1 MANNNDAIAFSDTF
15 TNFGMDGS
23 FDTVTIAFNGNG
35 VSGVVVCFDA
45 ATASYRISNP
55 IIASDNALTDFVDAV
70 CSFVGTNDI
79 EHDVWFS
86 LERLEAEYDE
96 AYGC

>member
-1 MANNNDAIAFSDTF
+1 MTNNNDAIAFSDTF

-23 FDTVTIAFNGNG
+23 FDTVTIAVKGNC
-35 VSGVVVCFDA
+35 VSGMVVCFDA
-45 ATASYRISNP
+45 ATASYRISDP
-55 IIASDNALTDFVDAV
+55 IVASDNADFVDAV